1 MSNLIVDI
9 IGYIIVA
16 LPVYIIA
23 KKSEHEYAW
32 LAFVPIAN
40 LWLMCDMADKDYW
53 WLLLFCLPIVNFI
66 VYILVWMAI
75 AENTNK
81 PAWLGLLMAIPVV
94 SLVVAFYMALYE
106 PKQIRY

>member
-1 MSNLIVDI
+1 MSNLIVDLI
-9 IGYIIVA
+9 VYIIVA

-32 LAFVPIAN
+32 LAFVPFAN
-40 LWLMCDMADKDYW
+40 LWLLCDMADKEVW
-53 WLLLFCLPIVNFI
+53 WLLLFFIPIVNLI

-75 AENTNK
+75 AESTNK

-106 PKQIRY
+106 PRQIRY

>member
-1 MSNLIVDI
+1 MSNLIIDL
-9 IGYIIVA
+9 IGYILFA

-32 LAFVPIAN
+32 LAFVPFAN
-40 LWLMCDMADKDYW
+40 LWLLCDMADKEVW
-53 WLLLFCLPIVNFI
+53 WLLLFFLPIVNLI
-66 VYILVWMAI
+66 AYVLIWMAI

-94 SLVVAFYMALYE
+94 SLVVAFYLALYE